1 MEHWNIKI
9 WVCLLLREKLLH
21 QIQRFICVQKL
32 QKNKECD
39 DFEVRFCCP
48 EIYQSNET
56 SNIKPVFNETL
67 DLEQLNDINDL
78 RK

>member
-1 MEHWNIKI
+1 MGMCTLKETFLN
-9 WVCLLLREKLLH
+9 R
-21 QIQRFICVQKL
+21 IQRFICVQKL

-39 DFEVRFCCP
+39 DFEVRFCCSK
-48 EIYQSNET
+48 IQSNET
-56 SNIKPVFNETL
+56 STIKPVFNETL